1 MKFKVSMLLKEKSVI
16 YDSAYKIYI
25 IEWVYEILR
34 NEMEFMFFGAY
45 AVINCKGNIFEKIFL
60 EWVEGDEQ
68 DLYGNVISIIQSI
81 E

>member
-1 MKFKVSMLLKEKSVI
+1 M
-16 YDSAYKIYI
+16 
-25 IEWVYEILR
+25 R
-34 NEMEFMFFGAY
+34 NEMEFTFFGAY

>member
-34 NEMEFMFFGAY
+34 NEMEFMFF
-45 AVINCKGNIFEKIFL
+45 
-60 EWVEGDEQ
+60 
-68 DLYGNVISIIQSI
+68 
-81 E
+81 